1 MSFLFFFKQKT
12 AYDLRISD
20 WSSDVCSS
28 GLRDSRD
35 ISSNRPPMPTLG
47 ARSANKSN
55 DEPTTTANNIKMNT
69 PRRGSVAKVC
79 TDVNT
84 PDRTR
89 KAPRNESE
97 NVLMASSTVQFL
109 KLSRFS
115 VTARESINAVPTSH
129 GINEE
134 FSTGSQNHQTP
145 QPSS

>member
-79 TDVNT
+79 TDVK
-84 PDRTR
+84 DRKSVVKGKRVSVRGDLGGRRIIKKSKTTVS
-89 KAPRNESE
+89 KKKNE
-97 NVLMASSTVQFL
+97 
-109 KLSRFS
+109 
-115 VTARESINAVPTSH
+115 
-129 GINEE
+129 
-134 FSTGSQNHQTP
+134 
-145 QPSS
+145 